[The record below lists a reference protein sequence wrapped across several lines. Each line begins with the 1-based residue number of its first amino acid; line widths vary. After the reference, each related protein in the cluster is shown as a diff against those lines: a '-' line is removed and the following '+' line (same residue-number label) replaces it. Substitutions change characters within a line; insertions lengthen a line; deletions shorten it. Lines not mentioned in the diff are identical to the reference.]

1 MKVPIKIRYRLHLED
16 WAEEVCFY
24 DSEDAWPARGVRE
37 LLGSILN
44 KRYNEVALD
53 RVHMIMEQATFNQ
66 LAYQC
71 ALECV
76 DIGESLERMKE
87 FNILW
92 LCNRYTPV
100 YFNSQKEPMP
110 EEPVPDILDDPMIV
124 F

>member
-1 MKVPIKIRYRLHLED
+1 MKGQIKIRYRLHCED

-44 KRYNEVALD
+44 KRSNKVALD
-53 RVHMIMEQATFNQ
+53 KVHMVMEQATFNQ

-76 DIGESLERMKE
+76 HIGESFEMMTE
-87 FNILW
+87 FDILW
-92 LCNRYTPV
+92 LGGRYTPV
-100 YFNSQKEPMP
+100 YLQFPKESVP
-110 EEPVPDILDDPMIV
+110 EEPAPSTPDDPMIM